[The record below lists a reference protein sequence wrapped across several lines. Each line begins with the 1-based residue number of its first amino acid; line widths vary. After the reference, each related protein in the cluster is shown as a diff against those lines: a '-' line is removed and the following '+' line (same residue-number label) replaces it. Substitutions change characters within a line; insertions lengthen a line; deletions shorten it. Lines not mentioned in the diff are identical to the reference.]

1 MTARHNAR
9 AASLNLHDTR
19 PRLCRCGAIAPCAL
33 SLVLCALIAPVVASE
48 AEPDPQDLKLLSIEE
63 LMQIDVTS
71 TARRAEPVGTAAAAV
86 SVITGDDIRRAGV
99 STLADALALADGVL
113 VARSNNGNWAV
124 TARGFNGSTP
134 NKLLVMVDGRTV
146 YSPLFAGV
154 FWNTL
159 DYVLEDID
167 RIEVIRGP
175 GATLW
180 GANAVNGIVNIITRH
195 ARDTRGAYVNVSAG
209 NEDRAI
215 AEARYGGASGS
226 ATWRVYGKV
235 ADRDSQIL
243 STGVDSGDPR
253 RRGLAGF
260 RIDSGDGGGVNWTL
274 LGGALYSREDLPDRA
289 PSEFSDLSFQGRLS
303 LPRSVTS
310 RVDVQSYYRRE
321 YRRVPQ
327 QLTHHVDIFDV
338 EAQHALAVGARHNAV
353 WGGGARV
360 NWDKTH
366 GSDTIRFTPD
376 SRTYRVFNVF
386 AQDEFALVPGRTFLT
401 AGLKYEHNAFSG
413 GDLQPNV
420 RMRFVLPNGQI
431 LWGAV
436 SHAVRRPTRTD
447 DDIEVFSPGG
457 ALLVRGDGNFESER
471 LIASEVGYR
480 VRPARALSFDATV
493 FIHQFTDL
501 RSQEAPAAGVVPLT
515 LANTLKGHSRGV
527 ELGVNVQPV
536 TWWRTH
542 VGATWLDTSI
552 ERSSGSRDVTG
563 GASEMN
569 DPGYIFGLRSSLDL
583 LRDLEL
589 DVIVRAIDDL
599 PNPAVPAYS
608 EMTLRL
614 GWRATPGAD
623 VWIVGHDLLHDH
635 HPELGAAAPRRVE
648 FERGIRVGTTLRF

>member
-1 MTARHNAR
+1 M
-9 AASLNLHDTR
+9 AA
-19 PRLCRCGAIAPCAL
+19 PGLCRSGSVGPCAL
-33 SLVLCALIAPVVASE
+33 WLVLCALIAPAAAND
-48 AEPDPQDLKLLSIEE
+48 AEPSPQDLKLLSIEE

-99 STLADALALADGVL
+99 STIADALALADGVL
-113 VARSNNGNWAV
+113 VARSNNGTWAV
-124 TARGFNGSTP
+124 TARGFNGGTP

-167 RIEVIRGP
+167 RIEVVRGP

-195 ARDTRGAYVNVSAG
+195 SRDTRGAYLNVSAG

-215 AEARYGGASGS
+215 AEARYGGASAV
-226 ATWRVYGKV
+226 ATWRIYGKV
-235 ADRDSQIL
+235 ADRDSQRFSI
-243 STGVDSGDPR
+243 GGDSGDPR
-253 RRGLAGF
+253 RRGQAGF
-260 RIDSGDGGGVNWTL
+260 RIDSADGGGISWML
-274 LGGALYSREDLPDRA
+274 LGNALHSREELPDRA
-289 PSEFSDLSFQGRLS
+289 AAEFSDMSFQGRLS
-303 LPRSVTS
+303 LPASATS

-327 QLTHHVDIFDV
+327 QLTHHIDIFDLD
-338 EAQHALAVGARHNAV
+338 AQHTFAAGPRHNAV
-353 WGGGARV
+353 WGGGTRV

-366 GSDTIRFTPD
+366 GSDTIRFTPG
-376 SRTYRVFNVF
+376 SRTYPLFNVF
-386 AQDEFALVPGRTFLT
+386 VQDEFALVPERTFLT
-401 AGLKYEHNAFSG
+401 GGLKYERNAFSG
-413 GDLQPNV
+413 GDLQPNI
-420 RMRFVLPNGQI
+420 RLRFMLPNNQI

-457 ALLVRGDGNFESER
+457 ALLVRGDDGFESER

-480 VRPARALSFDATV
+480 VRPSAALSFDATL

-501 RSQEAPAAGVVPLT
+501 RSQEAPAIGVVPLT
-515 LANTLKGHSRGV
+515 LANTLEGHSRGV
-527 ELGVNVQPV
+527 ELGVNFQPV

-542 VGATWLDTSI
+542 VGSTWLNTSI
-552 ERSSGSRDVTG
+552 EPDSGSRDVTG

-569 DPGYIFGLRSSLDL
+569 DPGYIFGLRSSIDL
-583 LRDLEL
+583 LRDVEL
-589 DVIVRAIDDL
+589 DVVVRAVDDL
-599 PNPAVPAYS
+599 PNPFVPGYS

-614 GWRATPGAD
+614 GWRVSPRHD
-623 VWIVGHDLLHDH
+623 IWIVGHDLLHDH
-635 HPELGAAAPRRVE
+635 HPELGAAMPRRVE
-648 FERGIRVGTTLRF
+648 FERGVRVGTTVRF

>member
-1 MTARHNAR
+1 MAGPA
-9 AASLNLHDTR
+9 
-19 PRLCRCGAIAPCAL
+19 LCRWGAVGPCAVC
-33 SLVLCALIAPVVASE
+33 LVVCALIAPAAAND

-99 STLADALALADGVL
+99 STIADALALADGVL
-113 VARSNNGNWAV
+113 VARANNGSWAV
-124 TARGFNGSTP
+124 TVRGFNGSTP

-154 FWNTL
+154 FWNAL
-159 DYVLEDID
+159 DYLLEDID
-167 RIEVIRGP
+167 RIEVVRGP

-195 ARDTRGAYVNVSAG
+195 SRDTRGAYVNVSAG

-215 AEARYGGASGS
+215 AEARYGGGS
-226 ATWRVYGKV
+226 DVATWRVYGKV
-235 ADRDSQIL
+235 ADRDSQRF
-243 STGVDSGDPR
+243 STGSDSADPR
-253 RRGLAGF
+253 RRGQAGF
-260 RIDSGDGGGVNWTL
+260 RIDSADGGGVTWML
-274 LGGALYSREDLPDRA
+274 LGNALLSRDEMPDRA
-289 PSEFSDLSFQGRLS
+289 PAEFSDMSFQGRLS
-303 LPRSVTS
+303 LPASATS
-310 RVDVQSYYRRE
+310 RLDVQSYYRRE

-327 QLTHHVDIFDV
+327 QLTHHIDVFDLD
-338 EAQHALAVGARHNAV
+338 AQHTFAVGTRHNAV
-353 WGGGARV
+353 WGGGTRV

-366 GSDTIRFTPD
+366 GSAGVRFNPD
-376 SRTYRVFNVF
+376 SRTYPVFSVF
-386 AQDEFALVPGRTFLT
+386 AQDEFALVPERTFLT

-420 RMRFVLPNGQI
+420 RMRFMLPNSQI

-447 DDIEVFSPGG
+447 DDIEVFGPGG
-457 ALLVRGDGNFESER
+457 TLLVRGDDGFESER

-480 VRPARALSFDATV
+480 VRPSAAVSFDATV

-501 RSQEAPAAGVVPLT
+501 RSQEAPATGVVPLA
-515 LANTLKGHSRGV
+515 LANTLEGHSRGV
-527 ELGVNVQPV
+527 ELGVNFQPF
-536 TWWRTH
+536 TWWQTH
-542 VGATWLDTSI
+542 VGSTWLETSI

-569 DPGYIFGLRSSLDL
+569 DPGYLFGVRSSIDLPRDVELDL
-583 LRDLEL
+583 
-589 DVIVRAIDDL
+589 VFRAVDDL

-614 GWRATPGAD
+614 GWRASPRTD
-623 VWIVGHDLLHDH
+623 VWIVGHDLLHDQ
-635 HPELGAAAPRRVE
+635 HPELGAPAPSRVE
-648 FERGIRVGTTLRF
+648 FERGIRVGTTFRF